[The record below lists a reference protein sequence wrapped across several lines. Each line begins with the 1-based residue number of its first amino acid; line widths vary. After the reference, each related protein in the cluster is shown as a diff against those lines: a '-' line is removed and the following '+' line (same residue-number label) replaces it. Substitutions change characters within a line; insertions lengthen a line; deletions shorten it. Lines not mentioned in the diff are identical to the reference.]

1 MRVGVL
7 GGTFDPVH
15 LGHLAIAEEVRIKL
29 DLDRVIFIPAGQPRL
44 RADEY
49 LTPAID
55 RLRMVE
61 LATGDNPQ
69 FQVCDI
75 EIQRSGPT
83 FTVDTLVELGQRL
96 DPDTSLYFIVGAD
109 ILGQLHRSSADLFNS
124 RHQRCRHF
132 SYLDNIGALCTGAG
146 RNSRRPLGALVNPAS
161 DGRNLGFLEGAILR
175 RHDVIVI
182 STERDPFH
190 QEAGGGF
197 SRLNRLAVLASL
209 ERIGLRVKLQLGLRF
224 FLSVTLEAIR
234 LQDRQH
240 LFGKVDILG
249 QYSRAGRCE
258 KAEKNGWEK
267 ATASRFKLELRYRVH
282 QMKFPHVRVLRDGC
296 SR

>member
-61 LATGDNPQ
+61 LATGDNPR

-83 FTVDTLVELGQRL
+83 YTVDTLVELGQRL

-109 ILGQLHRSSADLFNS
+109 ILGHFHRWK
-124 RHQRCRHF
+124 
-132 SYLDNIGALCTGAG
+132 
-146 RNSRRPLGALVNPAS
+146 
-161 DGRNLGFLEGAILR
+161 
-175 RHDVIVI
+175 
-182 STERDPFH
+182 DP
-190 QEAGGGF
+190 EK
-197 SRLNRLAVLASL
+197 V
-209 ERIGLRVKLQLGLRF
+209 
-224 FLSVTLEAIR
+224 LEAC
-234 LQDRQH
+234 H
-240 LFGKVDILG
+240 LVVV
-249 QYSRAGRCE
+249 SRAGHQDDDWPEWFQGADSAKDKVAQLEIPMVDISGTEIRRRASLGE
-258 KAEKNGWEK
+258 SVRHLVPDLVAEYIQD
-267 ATASRFKLELRYRVH
+267 RKLYA
-282 QMKFPHVRVLRDGC
+282 
-296 SR
+296 

>member
-1 MRVGVL
+1 VRVGVL

-55 RLRMVE
+55 RLRMVD
-61 LATGDNPQ
+61 LATGDNPR

-109 ILGQLHRSSADLFNS
+109 ILGHFHRWKDPEKVLEACHLVVVSRSGHQDDDWPEWFQGADSAKDKVTQLEIPMVDISGTE
-124 RHQRCRHF
+124 
-132 SYLDNIGALCTGAG
+132 I
-146 RNSRRPLGALVNPAS
+146 RR
-161 DGRNLGFLEGAILR
+161 R
-175 RHDVIVI
+175 
-182 STERDPFH
+182 
-190 QEAGGGF
+190 
-197 SRLNRLAVLASL
+197 ASL
-209 ERIGLRVKLQLGLRF
+209 GE
-224 FLSVTLEAIR
+224 SVRHLVPDLVAEYI
-234 LQDRQH
+234 QDR
-240 LFGKVDILG
+240 
-249 QYSRAGRCE
+249 
-258 KAEKNGWEK
+258 
-267 ATASRFKLELRYRVH
+267 KLYA
-282 QMKFPHVRVLRDGC
+282 
-296 SR
+296 

>member
-61 LATGDNPQ
+61 LATGDNPH

-83 FTVDTLVELGQRL
+83 YTVDTLVELGQRFG
-96 DPDTSLYFIVGAD
+96 PDTSLYFIVGAD
-109 ILGQLHRSSADLFNS
+109 ILGQFHRWKDPEKVLDACHLVVVSRPGHRDDDWPEWFQGADSAKDKVTQLEIPMVDIS
-124 RHQRCRHF
+124 GTE
-132 SYLDNIGALCTGAG
+132 I
-146 RNSRRPLGALVNPAS
+146 RR
-161 DGRNLGFLEGAILR
+161 R
-175 RHDVIVI
+175 
-182 STERDPFH
+182 
-190 QEAGGGF
+190 
-197 SRLNRLAVLASL
+197 ASL
-209 ERIGLRVKLQLGLRF
+209 GE
-224 FLSVTLEAIR
+224 SVRHLVPDLVAEYI
-234 LQDRQH
+234 QDR
-240 LFGKVDILG
+240 
-249 QYSRAGRCE
+249 
-258 KAEKNGWEK
+258 
-267 ATASRFKLELRYRVH
+267 KLYA
-282 QMKFPHVRVLRDGC
+282 
-296 SR
+296 

>member
-61 LATGDNPQ
+61 LATGDNPH

-83 FTVDTLVELGQRL
+83 YTVDTLVELGQRFG
-96 DPDTSLYFIVGAD
+96 PDTSLYFIVGAD
-109 ILGQLHRSSADLFNS
+109 ILGQFHRWKDPEKVLDACHLVVVSRPGHQDADWPEWFQGADSSKDKVTQLEIPMVDIS
-124 RHQRCRHF
+124 GTE
-132 SYLDNIGALCTGAG
+132 I
-146 RNSRRPLGALVNPAS
+146 RR
-161 DGRNLGFLEGAILR
+161 R
-175 RHDVIVI
+175 
-182 STERDPFH
+182 
-190 QEAGGGF
+190 
-197 SRLNRLAVLASL
+197 ASL
-209 ERIGLRVKLQLGLRF
+209 GE
-224 FLSVTLEAIR
+224 SVRHLVPDLVAEYI
-234 LQDRQH
+234 QDR
-240 LFGKVDILG
+240 
-249 QYSRAGRCE
+249 
-258 KAEKNGWEK
+258 
-267 ATASRFKLELRYRVH
+267 KLYA
-282 QMKFPHVRVLRDGC
+282 
-296 SR
+296 

>member
-61 LATGDNPQ
+61 LATGDNPH

-83 FTVDTLVELGQRL
+83 YTVDTLVELGQRFG
-96 DPDTSLYFIVGAD
+96 PDTSLYFIVGAD
-109 ILGQLHRSSADLFNS
+109 ILGQFHRWKDPEKVLEACHLVVVSRSGHQDDDWPEWFQGADSAKDKVTQLEIPMVDIS
-124 RHQRCRHF
+124 GTE
-132 SYLDNIGALCTGAG
+132 I
-146 RNSRRPLGALVNPAS
+146 RR
-161 DGRNLGFLEGAILR
+161 R
-175 RHDVIVI
+175 
-182 STERDPFH
+182 
-190 QEAGGGF
+190 
-197 SRLNRLAVLASL
+197 ASL
-209 ERIGLRVKLQLGLRF
+209 GE
-224 FLSVTLEAIR
+224 SVRHLVPDLVAEYI
-234 LQDRQH
+234 QDR
-240 LFGKVDILG
+240 
-249 QYSRAGRCE
+249 
-258 KAEKNGWEK
+258 
-267 ATASRFKLELRYRVH
+267 KLYA
-282 QMKFPHVRVLRDGC
+282 
-296 SR
+296 

>member
-61 LATGDNPQ
+61 LATGDNPH

-83 FTVDTLVELGQRL
+83 YTVDTLVELGQRFG
-96 DPDTSLYFIVGAD
+96 PDTSLYFIVGAD
-109 ILGQLHRSSADLFNS
+109 ILGQFHRWKDPEKLLDACHLVVGSRPGHQDDDWPEWFQGADSAKGKVTQLEIPRVDIS
-124 RHQRCRHF
+124 GTE
-132 SYLDNIGALCTGAG
+132 I
-146 RNSRRPLGALVNPAS
+146 RR
-161 DGRNLGFLEGAILR
+161 R
-175 RHDVIVI
+175 
-182 STERDPFH
+182 
-190 QEAGGGF
+190 
-197 SRLNRLAVLASL
+197 ASL
-209 ERIGLRVKLQLGLRF
+209 GE
-224 FLSVTLEAIR
+224 SVRHLVPDLVAEYI
-234 LQDRQH
+234 QDR
-240 LFGKVDILG
+240 
-249 QYSRAGRCE
+249 
-258 KAEKNGWEK
+258 
-267 ATASRFKLELRYRVH
+267 KLYA
-282 QMKFPHVRVLRDGC
+282 
-296 SR
+296 

>member
-1 MRVGVL
+1 MKTGEVL
-7 GGTFDPVH
+7 KPG
-15 LGHLAIAEEVRIKL
+15 E
-29 DLDRVIFIPAGQPRL
+29 AGQSAIGNLRL
-44 RADEY
+44 AEVDLRYGLRSLQNSKLGIACLVGNCTKADC
-49 LTPAID
+49 
-55 RLRMVE
+55 
-61 LATGDNPQ
+61 N
-69 FQVCDI
+69 QV
-75 EIQRSGPT
+75 G
-83 FTVDTLVELGQRL
+83 
-96 DPDTSLYFIVGAD
+96 

-124 RHQRCRHF
+124 RQQRCRHF

-161 DGRNLGFLEGAILR
+161 DGRNLGFLEGAFLR

-209 ERIGLRVKLQLGLRF
+209 ERICLRVKPQLGLRF

>member
-61 LATGDNPQ
+61 LAIGDNPR

-109 ILGQLHRSSADLFNS
+109 ILGQFHRWK
-124 RHQRCRHF
+124 
-132 SYLDNIGALCTGAG
+132 
-146 RNSRRPLGALVNPAS
+146 
-161 DGRNLGFLEGAILR
+161 
-175 RHDVIVI
+175 
-182 STERDPFH
+182 DP
-190 QEAGGGF
+190 EK
-197 SRLNRLAVLASL
+197 V
-209 ERIGLRVKLQLGLRF
+209 
-224 FLSVTLEAIR
+224 LEAC
-234 LQDRQH
+234 H
-240 LFGKVDILG
+240 LVVV
-249 QYSRAGRCE
+249 SRAGHQDDDWPEWFQGADSAKDKVTQLEIPMVDISGTEIRRRASLGE
-258 KAEKNGWEK
+258 SVRHLVPDLVAEYIQD
-267 ATASRFKLELRYRVH
+267 RKLYA
-282 QMKFPHVRVLRDGC
+282 
-296 SR
+296 

>member
-55 RLRMVE
+55 SLRMVE
-61 LATGDNPQ
+61 LATADNPR

-109 ILGQLHRSSADLFNS
+109 ILGQFHRWK
-124 RHQRCRHF
+124 
-132 SYLDNIGALCTGAG
+132 
-146 RNSRRPLGALVNPAS
+146 
-161 DGRNLGFLEGAILR
+161 
-175 RHDVIVI
+175 
-182 STERDPFH
+182 DP
-190 QEAGGGF
+190 EK
-197 SRLNRLAVLASL
+197 V
-209 ERIGLRVKLQLGLRF
+209 
-224 FLSVTLEAIR
+224 LEAC
-234 LQDRQH
+234 H
-240 LFGKVDILG
+240 LVVV
-249 QYSRAGRCE
+249 SRAGHQDDDWPEWFQGADSAKDKVTQLEIPMVDISGTEIRRRASLGE
-258 KAEKNGWEK
+258 SVRHLVPDLVAEYIQD
-267 ATASRFKLELRYRVH
+267 RKLYA
-282 QMKFPHVRVLRDGC
+282 
-296 SR
+296 